1 MAGFFGLFNYEKE
14 GPGIEKDA
22 PKKKGFVVFF
32 ETFFRNFWKFITI
45 NLVYVLLSVPMVT
58 TGLTSCGLTH
68 VARNTAR
75 DKHSFGLSD
84 FFETIK
90 KNWKQSLVAGILNII
105 ITVLLFWITNFYY
118 GQYDE
123 TGNFVHLVGLGLSL
137 SLTLIFIFMK
147 FYLWTLVI
155 TFNLTLKQIYKN
167 SFKFVFINFKGN
179 LLCGICLLAV
189 YAFYIAIILV
199 VPYFIVWT
207 IAALLAVCT
216 LPAFRFLLIQYFVF
230 PSIKKHMIDPY
241 YEEHPDDDIELRRN
255 LGLDVEETTNM
266 AEEVEDEEEEIEE
279 TEIPKPLY
287 LYSDL
292 PEGVTPTF
300 EKDE

>member
-45 NLVYVLLSVPMVT
+45 NLVYVLLSVPVVT
-58 TGLTSCGLTH
+58 TGLTACGLTH

-90 KNWKQSLVAGILNII
+90 KNWKQSLIAGILNVAILF
-105 ITVLLFWITNFYY
+105 LLFWITDFYHAQY
-118 GQYDE
+118 GE
-123 TGNFVHLVGLGLSL
+123 TGNFIHLIGLGLSL
-137 SLTLIFIFMK
+137 SLTLIFLLMK
-147 FYLWTLVI
+147 FYLWTLII
-155 TFNLTLKQIYKN
+155 TFNLTLKQVYKN

-179 LLCGICLLAV
+179 LLCGLCLLAV
-189 YAFYIAIILV
+189 YALYVAIILLI
-199 VPYFIVWT
+199 PYFIVWT
-207 IAALLAVCT
+207 IAAVLALCT

-241 YEEHPDDDIELRRN
+241 YEQHPDDDIELRRN
-255 LGLDVEETTNM
+255 LGLEIEETAPE
-266 AEEVEDEEEEIEE
+266 AEEEAIPETEE